1 MSESVLGGIC
11 SEAWRVITDV
21 ARPGALNMAL
31 DEALL
36 TAHATGDLP
45 PTLRLYAWDPPCMS
59 LGYFQRATAE
69 VDLAACAAAG
79 VDVVRRPTGGRA
91 VLHEHELTY
100 SIVVRQALLPGGV
113 LDTYQVLSQGLL
125 AGLRYLG
132 IKGEQVRPRGRR
144 VGSAHP
150 GALAPKDEDGLH
162 AACFDAPSWYE
173 TVVKGR
179 KIIGSAQTRRDGV
192 ILQHGSLLLAF
203 DAARLTGLL
212 RVRHAEQRSAIQAL
226 LTAKATS
233 VAEVIGRAVRF
244 EEAARAI
251 TCGMAAA
258 LRLTMFQAGYADEEI
273 KLAKQLYQDKY
284 ATEQWTLR
292 R

>member
-1 MSESVLGGIC
+1 MSDLALPGVSR
-11 SEAWRVITDV
+11 EAWRVITDV

-36 TAHATGDLP
+36 IAHATGDLP
-45 PTLRLYAWDPPCMS
+45 PTLRLYAWEPPCMS
-59 LGYFQRATAE
+59 LGYFQRAATE

-100 SIVVRQALLPGGV
+100 SIVIRQALLPGGV
-113 LDTYQVLSQGLL
+113 LDTYQVLSEGLL

-132 IKGEQVRPRGRR
+132 IKGEQVRPRAKH
-144 VGSAHP
+144 VGSEQTA
-150 GALAPKDEDGLH
+150 ATRAEDGLH

-173 TVVKGR
+173 TVVAGK

-203 DAARLTGLL
+203 DPARLTGLL
-212 RVRHAEQRSAIQAL
+212 RIRHAERRPAIEAL
-226 LTAKATS
+226 LGAKATS
-233 VAEVIGRAVRF
+233 VAEVTGREVGF
-244 EEAARAI
+244 EEAARAV

-258 LRLTMFQAGYADEEI
+258 LRLTMFQAGYATEEI
-273 KLAKQLYQDKY
+273 ELARQLYRDKY
-284 ATEQWTLR
+284 TTEQWTLR

>member
-1 MSESVLGGIC
+1 MSDITSPTIS
-11 SEAWRVITDV
+11 SEAWRVITDP

-36 TAHATGDLP
+36 VAQATGDLP
-45 PTLRLYAWDPPCMS
+45 PTLRLYAWEPPCMS

-100 SIVVRQALLPGGV
+100 SIVVRQALLPGSV
-113 LDTYQVLSQGLL
+113 LDTYQVLSEGLL

-132 IKGEQVRPRGRR
+132 IKGEQVRPR
-144 VGSAHP
+144 
-150 GALAPKDEDGLH
+150 PKPARNEQAAAAKAEDGLH

-173 TVVKGR
+173 TVVAGR

-192 ILQHGSLLLAF
+192 ILQHGSLLLSF
-203 DAARLTGLL
+203 DPARLTGLL
-212 RVRHAEQRSAIQAL
+212 RVRQAERRPAMEAL
-226 LTAKATS
+226 LAAKATS
-233 VAEVIGRAVRF
+233 VADVTGRAVGF

-251 TCGMAAA
+251 TCGLAAA
-258 LRLTMFQAGYADEEI
+258 LRLTMFQAGYAADEIE
-273 KLAKQLYQDKY
+273 LAKQLYRDKY
-284 ATEQWTLR
+284 TTEQWTLR